1 MVVIPKKNRIHSSV
15 FSKFP
20 LYLYYLHT
28 HADFR
33 FHMFQGIYIFV
44 LAQTYVYILY
54 VYYLF
59 LFKIRLMLL
68 AYSIVISLA
77 AIFSLILLELSVTAI
92 LNSNI
97 IIILC
102 SRRHI
107 YSDTKRDTFEKAT
120 INPVFF
126 YWYNNQKTINS
137 VLCSSIKKRL
147 KYINAFLRPK
157 RILIK
162 KAYI

>member
-28 HADFR
+28 TAHADFR

-92 LNSNI
+92 LNSNM

-126 YWYNNQKTINS
+126 IGITTKKTSILCCAR
-137 VLCSSIKKRL
+137 VLKKDL
-147 KYINAFLRPK
+147 NI
-157 RILIK
+157 
-162 KAYI
+162 

>member
-28 HADFR
+28 TAHADFR

-92 LNSNI
+92 LNSNM

-107 YSDTKRDTFEKAT
+107 YSGTKRDTFEKAT

-126 YWYNNQKTINS
+126 
-137 VLCSSIKKRL
+137 
-147 KYINAFLRPK
+147 
-157 RILIK
+157 
-162 KAYI
+162 

>member
-1 MVVIPKKNRIHSSV
+1 MVVLPKKNRIHSSV

-28 HADFR
+28 TAHADFR

-54 VYYLF
+54 VYY
-59 LFKIRLMLL
+59 FKIKLMLL
-68 AYSIVISLA
+68 AYSIVILLA
-77 AIFSLILLELSVTAI
+77 AIVSLILLELTVTAI
-92 LNSNI
+92 LNSNMI
-97 IIILC
+97 SILC

-107 YSDTKRDTFEKAT
+107 HSGTKRDTFEKAT

-137 VLCSSIKKRL
+137 VLCSRIKKRL